1 VSGLFLCHLY
11 HLSKTFTDYLNQE
24 GAILKKI
31 EAIIRP
37 EKFNVTKDTLEE
49 NGYGGMS
56 VLDVKGQGHQKGKS
70 EIWRGKRYRANLLPK
85 TKIVL
90 IVADEE
96 LDKAVEAIISSS
108 QTGSLGDGIIFVS
121 DVAKAYRIRTGE
133 QGNEAI

>member
-1 VSGLFLCHLY
+1 MKRV
-11 HLSKTFTDYLNQE
+11 
-24 GAILKKI
+24 

-37 EKFNVTKDTLEE
+37 EKFNITKDTLEE

-56 VLDVKGQGHQKGKS
+56 VLDVKGQGHQKGRS
-70 EIWRGKRYRANLLPK
+70 EIWRGKRYRASLLPK

-96 LDKAVEAIISSS
+96 LDKVVETIMTSS

-121 DVAKAYRIRTGE
+121 DVTKVYRIRTGE
-133 QGNEAI
+133 QGNAAI